1 MTDFI
6 SLFDPISIVL
16 ITIGGILIGMG
27 VHFIPVGGAP
37 AAMAQATGVGTGTVQ
52 LAAGAGLTGL
62 ISAGFMY
69 HMLGNDGLT
78 NIELIQVMV
87 SGAVGAMIMIAVT
100 MFIGQLVYVYCVGV
114 PPVSAKVDKDPITGD
129 IQDIYVSKGTEGHGI
144 PTVSFVSGVI
154 GGLLGGM
161 GGSLIYAIL
170 MNAGYPEQIQT
181 SLGPNPEIVALAGIF
196 SAGVFYVNA
205 VVASYNIGGTIE
217 GFHDPKFKRVP
228 KAIISCLI
236 ASLLC
241 AAIAVP
247 IMGGLI

>member
-1 MTDFI
+1 MI
-6 SLFDPISIVL
+6 IDPISIALITLGGVL
-16 ITIGGILIGMG
+16 IGLG

-69 HMLGNDGLT
+69 NFLATAPGGFGTSDFILV
-78 NIELIQVMV
+78 LA
-87 SGAVGAMIMIAVT
+87 SGAVGAMIMITVT

-129 IQDIYVSKGTEGHGI
+129 RQDIYVSQGTEGHGV
-144 PTVSFVSGVI
+144 PTVSFVSGTI
-154 GGLLGGM
+154 GGLFGGV
-161 GGSLIYAIL
+161 GGSMVYVQL
-170 MNAGYPEQIQT
+170 MQIGNAPAD
-181 SLGPNPEIVALAGIF
+181 PAIVALAGIF
-196 SAGVFYVNA
+196 ATGVFYVNA
-205 VVASYNIGGTIE
+205 VLASYNIGGTIE

-241 AAIAVP
+241 AIIAVP
-247 IMGGLI
+247 IMGGVS